1 MSEPGE
7 PSKGQGALAELR
19 ALVDRLGRAPAVSL
33 AAVPLSRTVSPPPLK
48 AVRAFQGTWSRL
60 RAEQRLRQVLAHV
73 PASAGPLN
81 SSHLVNRALQAIND
95 ISPEY
100 LDAFM
105 SHIDTL
111 QWLEQTIDA
120 ADPLPKKPAARAP
133 RKG

>member
-1 MSEPGE
+1 MSDTRV
-7 PSKGQGALAELR
+7 PSKGLAELR
-19 ALVDRLGRAPAVSL
+19 ALVDRLGRAPALSSP
-33 AAVPLSRTVSPPPLK
+33 APVPLSRTVSPPPLK
-48 AVRAFQGTWSRL
+48 AVSAFQGTWSRL

-95 ISPEY
+95 VSPEY

-111 QWLEQTIDA
+111 QWLEQTVEA
-120 ADPLPKKPAARAP
+120 ADPVPRKAAARAP
-133 RKG
+133 RKT

>member
-1 MSEPGE
+1 MSDPRV
-7 PSKGQGALAELR
+7 PSKGLAELR
-19 ALVDRLGRAPAVSL
+19 ALVDRLGRAPSPP
-33 AAVPLSRTVSPPPLK
+33 AAMPLSRTVSPPPLK
-48 AVRAFQGTWSRL
+48 AVSAFQGTWSRL

-95 ISPEY
+95 VSPEY

-120 ADPLPKKPAARAP
+120 ADPVPRKPAARAP
-133 RKG
+133 RKS

>member
-1 MSEPGE
+1 MSDPRV
-7 PSKGQGALAELR
+7 PSKGLAELR
-19 ALVDRLGRAPAVSL
+19 ALVDRLGRAPTLSSSG
-33 AAVPLSRTVSPPPLK
+33 AVPLSRAVSPPPLK
-48 AVRAFQGTWSRL
+48 AVSAFQGTWSRM

-95 ISPEY
+95 VSPAY

-111 QWLEQTIDA
+111 QWLEQTVDA
-120 ADPLPKKPAARAP
+120 ADPVPRKPAARAP
-133 RKG
+133 RKA

>member
-1 MSEPGE
+1 MSEPGV
-7 PSKGQGALAELR
+7 PSKGLAALR
-19 ALVDRLGRAPAVSL
+19 ALVDRLGRAPALPSS

-48 AVRAFQGTWSRL
+48 AVSAFQGTWSRM

-81 SSHLVNRALQAIND
+81 SSHLVNRALQAIRD
-95 ISPEY
+95 VSPEY

-120 ADPLPKKPAARAP
+120 ADPVPRKPAARAP

>member
-1 MSEPGE
+1 MSDPRV
-7 PSKGQGALAELR
+7 PSKGLAELR
-19 ALVDRLGRAPAVSL
+19 ALVDRLGRAPSSA
-33 AAVPLSRTVSPPPLK
+33 AAVPLSRTVAPPPLK
-48 AVRAFQGTWSRL
+48 AVSAFQGTWSRL

-95 ISPEY
+95 VSPAY

-111 QWLEQTIDA
+111 QWLEQTVDA
-120 ADPLPKKPAARAP
+120 ADPVPRKPAARAP
-133 RKG
+133 RKA

>member
-1 MSEPGE
+1 VPASFAGAA
-7 PSKGQGALAELR
+7 PSRVEGLA
-19 ALVDRLGRAPAVSL
+19 P
-33 AAVPLSRTVSPPPLK
+33 VPLSRTAPLPPLK
-48 AVRAFQGTWSRL
+48 AVSAFQGTWSRL

-81 SSHLVNRALQAIND
+81 SSHLVNRALQAIRD
-95 ISPEY
+95 LSPEY

-120 ADPLPKKPAARAP
+120 ADPVPRAAPPAEGRKRPAP
-133 RKG
+133 RSPRKA

>member
-1 MSEPGE
+1 MSDPRA
-7 PSKGQGALAELR
+7 PSKGLAELR
-19 ALVDRLGRAPAVSL
+19 ALVDRLGRAPSSP

-48 AVRAFQGTWSRL
+48 AVSAFQGTWSRL

-95 ISPEY
+95 VSPEY

-120 ADPLPKKPAARAP
+120 ADAVPRKPAARAP
-133 RKG
+133 RKA